1 MAETLVDF
9 SGIRLFSEIPQANLE
24 EIAHMTRMS
33 RVKKHEPVYQ
43 AGQQALFVHFLMEG
57 WIKVLRTNANGKEL
71 IFDILGP
78 GEVFGE
84 ECVFGEASQAL
95 YDTSAEA
102 LEASLIGR
110 IAKVDFVRALS
121 RHEHLAIRFGRHLSE
136 RIQKMQRHLAGM
148 VFYTVPGRLAHL
160 LLACYGR
167 CGGTGSL
174 SGCVRLTHQ
183 EMAKLIGCS
192 RETITTV
199 IGQFL
204 RANLVRCHSRV
215 ITGLDEKGLS
225 RLLEALPNSAAAH
238 PTSRRSVRLSI
249 DKFPTNGSARAH
261 RLSLAADPAWR
272 HGRAA
277 R

>member
-33 RVKKHEPVYQ
+33 RVKKHESVYQ

-57 WIKVLRTNANGKEL
+57 WIKVIRTNANGKEL
-71 IFDILGP
+71 IVDILGP

-84 ECVFGEASQAL
+84 ECMFGEAPQAL
-95 YDTSAEA
+95 YDSTVEA
-102 LEASLIGR
+102 LDASLIGR

-121 RHEHLAIRFGRHLSE
+121 RHEHLTIRFGRHLNE
-136 RIQKMQRHLAGM
+136 RIQQMQRHLAGM
-148 VFYTVPGRLAHL
+148 VFHTIPGRLAHL
-160 LLACYGR
+160 LLACYVR
-167 CGGTGSL
+167 RGGTGSL

-183 EMAKLIGCS
+183 EMANMIGCS

-199 IGQFL
+199 IGQFM
-204 RANLVRCHSRV
+204 RANLVRYHSRV

-225 RLLEALPNSAAAH
+225 RLLEASPNSAAAH
-238 PTSRRSVRLSI
+238 PTSRRSIRL
-249 DKFPTNGSARAH
+249 FTGRLPMRVSARAH
-261 RLSLAADPAWR
+261 RVSLEADSACL

>member
-9 SGIRLFSEIPQANLE
+9 SGIRLFSEIPQADLE

-33 RVKKHEPVYQ
+33 RIKKHASVYQ
-43 AGQQALFVHFLMEG
+43 AGQQALFVHFLIEG

-84 ECVFGEASQAL
+84 ECVFGEAPQAL
-95 YDTSAEA
+95 YDSTVEA

-121 RHEHLAIRFGRHLSE
+121 RHEHLTIRFGRHLSE

-148 VFYTVPGRLAHL
+148 VFHTVPGRLAHL
-160 LLACYGR
+160 LLVCYVR
-167 CGGTGSL
+167 RGGTGSL

-183 EMAKLIGCS
+183 EMANMIGCS
-192 RETITTV
+192 RETISIT
-199 IGQFL
+199 IGQFKYAGL
-204 RANLVRCHSRV
+204 IRHCHHV
-215 ITGLDEKGLS
+215 ITHLDEQGLS
-225 RLLEALPNSAAAH
+225 GLLEASLNSDAEY
-238 PTSRRSVRLSI
+238 PTSRRSIRPSTGM
-249 DKFPTNGSARAH
+249 FPTNGSARAH
-261 RLSLAADPAWR
+261 RVSLEADPAWR
-272 HGRAA
+272 HGRAV